1 MASPHLFSQRYSF
14 KGEYALQDPF
24 KSLFS
29 LYSLTILVSLS
40 KEIAVLWSPFDEGFV
55 NL

>member
-40 KEIAVLWSPFDEGFV
+40 KDIAMPWRPFNKG
-55 NL
+55 LIH